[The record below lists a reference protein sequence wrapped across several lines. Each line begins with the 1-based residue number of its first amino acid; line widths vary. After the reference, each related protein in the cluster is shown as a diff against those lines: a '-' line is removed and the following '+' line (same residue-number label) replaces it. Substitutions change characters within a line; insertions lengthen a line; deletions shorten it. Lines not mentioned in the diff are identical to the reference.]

1 MRGRLAAKSYSRK
14 LASLSRS
21 RHKRRMRR
29 LLPFAGLLIAGCA
42 ATPPPPPA
50 QPVMPAKPA
59 VTERPET
66 GDLIGLSANEL
77 ASRFGQPRLQVREGD
92 GTKLQFVAPSCVLD
106 AYLYPPGSGGGLP
119 RVTHV
124 DTRDLQG
131 RDVDQIRCI
140 AAIQAR

>member
-1 MRGRLAAKSYSRK
+1 MRY
-14 LASLSRS
+14 
-21 RHKRRMRR
+21 
-29 LLPFAGLLIAGCA
+29 LLPLAVLLIAGCA

-50 QPVMPAKPA
+50 QPAAPTRPVVVEK
-59 VTERPET
+59 PET

-77 ASRFGQPRLQVREGD
+77 ANRFGQPRLQVREGV

-124 DTRDLQG
+124 DTRDNQG
-131 RDVDQIRCI
+131 RDVDQTRCI

>member
-1 MRGRLAAKSYSRK
+1 
-14 LASLSRS
+14 
-21 RHKRRMRR
+21 MRR
-29 LLPFAGLLIAGCA
+29 LIPFAGLLIAGCA
-42 ATPPPPPA
+42 STPPPPA
-50 QPVMPAKPA
+50 QPTAPVKPA
-59 VTERPET
+59 VVEKPET

-77 ASRFGQPRLQVREGD
+77 ATRFGQPRLQVREGD

-124 DTRDLQG
+124 DTRDAQG
-131 RDVDQIRCI
+131 RDVDQKGCI